1 MGHLHQVRVDVASG
15 VDPLYAI
22 CVAIGSLKAA
32 REWTVWEICLGTD
45 TVLYSFVTDAGL
57 FL

>member
-32 REWTVWEICLGTD
+32 RGVDGVGDLSWN
-45 TVLYSFVTDAGL
+45 
-57 FL
+57 

>member
-32 REWTVWEICLGTD
+32 RGVDGVGVALGQ
-45 TVLYSFVTDAGL
+45 L
-57 FL
+57 FLRKP